1 MDEIHAWVDSV
12 SSYSENF
19 RISECKFSPQPRLK
33 RAHCSP
39 NHDRQ
44 VRPRLDPSAQ
54 SSAQNSFEMDSTTDA
69 SSVISLDS
77 RRKLKATSPLMKR
90 KGSQSPER
98 TQRVLLEQGKPPIR
112 IRQPDSTSRIASSE
126 ELQGILSA
134 DFSDNFI
141 PAYFK
146 DRLRQ
151 ADPIVFRNDIRSHM
165 FDRSDETQLDQAE
178 TERLESLWG
187 RVQRIHTR
195 AKRCNDNN
203 KDENAWVRVV
213 WEALEAV
220 VEDDTTCLEI
230 NSVQSQNIHPDFLS
244 IGTSGLTVSKKADFM
259 LAFCGDNDD
268 DVRKIYENFKSDNK
282 GVALSPMADAYT
294 SGLAL
299 ACAIELKEAGGKATE
314 AEMQLAVYHAAML
327 WKMRELI
334 NMGRKMPMD
343 EAEVERLVPSV
354 VGWTVIGHKWSL
366 YISSLLPDNS
376 IMCHGPF
383 DGLHASTSTRHGIL
397 LLLSLLKRVV
407 VMASNM
413 LWPAMR
419 EILEGSE
426 VRGWRHHFGETMANE
441 T

>member
-1 MDEIHAWVDSV
+1 MDEIHAWMDSV
-12 SSYSENF
+12 PSYSENF
-19 RISECKFSPQPRLK
+19 RISKCEFSPQPRLK
-33 RAHCSP
+33 RTHYSP
-39 NHDRQ
+39 NPHRQ

-54 SSAQNSFEMDSTTDA
+54 SSAQNSFKMDSTTD
-69 SSVISLDS
+69 SVDE
-77 RRKLKATSPLMKR
+77 A
-90 KGSQSPER
+90 QSPER
-98 TQRVLLEQGKPPIR
+98 TQRVLLEQGNPPIR

-126 ELQGILSA
+126 ELQGILCA

-165 FDRSDETQLDQAE
+165 FDRSDETQLDKAE

-220 VEDDTTCLEI
+220 VEDGTTCLEI

-244 IGTSGLTVSKKADFM
+244 IGTSGLTVSKKADFV

-268 DVRKIYENFKSDNK
+268 VRRIYENFKLHNK

-334 NMGRKMPMD
+334 NMGRKRPMD
-343 EAEVERLVPSV
+343 EEEVERLVPSV

-376 IMCHGPF
+376 IICQGPF
-383 DGLHASTSTRHGIL
+383 DGLHTSTSTRHGIL
-397 LLLSLLKRVV
+397 LLLILLERVV
-407 VMASNM
+407 AMASNM
-413 LWPAMR
+413 LWPTMR
-419 EILEGSE
+419 EILKGSE